1 MNKFLLG
8 LMASAA
14 IAIPAVAQTTPP
26 GPQTEQSQPPSAAPS
41 QGDMSPQSLSREQV
55 MELQNAL
62 KAKGYDV
69 GPADGVWGPNTA
81 SALRSF
87 QDKQGLSG
95 GQLNSQT
102 LSALGIDSTR
112 YGNPQQNNPGS
123 QPPSVAPG
131 APPSSTQPGQ
141 PGAPSDPSSP
151 GAPSDPNRGSMQ
163 PDQRAP
169 GASPTPPTT
178 PGKSPGAPSG
188 PTR

>member
-1 MNKFLLG
+1 
-8 LMASAA
+8 
-14 IAIPAVAQTTPP
+14 
-26 GPQTEQSQPPSAAPS
+26 
-41 QGDMSPQSLSREQV
+41 

-69 GPADGVWGPNTA
+69 GPSDGVWGENTA
-81 SALRSF
+81 NALRNF

-112 YGNPQQNNPGS
+112 YGNPQQNNPGA
-123 QPPSVAPG
+123 QPPGVAPG

-141 PGAPSDPSSP
+141 PGQPSNPSSP
-151 GAPSDPNRGSMQ
+151 GSPSDPNRSMTQ

-169 GASPTPPTT
+169 GAAPTPPTN
-178 PGKSPGAPSG
+178 PGTSPGAPSG
-188 PTR
+188 PAR

>member
-14 IAIPAVAQTTPP
+14 IAIPAAAQTTPP

-41 QGDMSPQSLSREQV
+41 QGAISPEGLSREQV

-62 KAKGYDV
+62 KAKGYEV
-69 GPADGVWGPNTA
+69 GPADGIWGPNTA
-81 SALRSF
+81 NALRSF

-112 YGNPQQNNPGS
+112 YGNPQQNNPGA
-123 QPPSVAPG
+123 QPPGVAPG
-131 APPSSTQPGQ
+131 APPSGTQPGQ
-141 PGAPSDPSSP
+141 PGQPSDPGSTT
-151 GAPSDPNRGSMQ
+151 DPNRSTQ
-163 PDQRAP
+163 PDGRAP
-169 GASPTPPTT
+169 GAAPTPPAT
-178 PGKSPGAPSG
+178 PGAKPGSPSG

>member
-8 LMASAA
+8 LLASAA
-14 IAIPAVAQTTPP
+14 IAIPAAAQTTPS
-26 GPQTEQSQPPSAAPS
+26 GPQTEHTQPPMAAP
-41 QGDMSPQSLSREQV
+41 GDMSPQNLSREQV

-81 SALRSF
+81 NALRNF

-112 YGNPQQNNPGS
+112 YGNPQQTTPGS

-131 APPSSTQPGQ
+131 APPSGTQPGQ
-141 PGAPSDPSSP
+141 PGSPANPSAP
-151 GAPSDPNRGSMQ
+151 ADPNRSMDS
-163 PDQRAP
+163 PNQRVP
-169 GASPTPPTT
+169 GAAPTPPAN
-178 PGKSPGAPSG
+178 PGSSPSAPSG
-188 PTR
+188 PAR